1 MYIPG
6 SHRKLI
12 TFRSRLGPLPS
23 HPILSKAIPVAQGGQ
38 LFSDN
43 YSKNAYQR
51 IGYKA
56 VIPQNPIEHVL
67 DVNVPFI
74 LRGSF

>member
-1 MYIPG
+1 MD
-6 SHRKLI
+6 
-12 TFRSRLGPLPS
+12 PS
-23 HPILSKAIPVAQGGQ
+23 PPHPILSKAIPVAQGGQ
-38 LFSDN
+38 LFSEH

-56 VIPQNPIEHVL
+56 VILQNPIEHVL

-74 LRGSF
+74 LQSSKHELLNKKKKQQQQQQL